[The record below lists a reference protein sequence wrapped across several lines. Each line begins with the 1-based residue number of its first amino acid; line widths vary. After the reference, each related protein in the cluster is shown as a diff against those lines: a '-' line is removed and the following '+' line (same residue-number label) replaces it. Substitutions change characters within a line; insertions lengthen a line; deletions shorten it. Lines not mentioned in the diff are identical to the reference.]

1 MVGAAKTIMD
11 YICLS
16 VREIWDC
23 FGGERKHGVKRGFTR
38 LRKRRE
44 ESDVSFGAIQW
55 INQNGWWMNTLNLRR
70 ILSSAKKIK
79 DTWLE
84 RITLELH

>member
-1 MVGAAKTIMD
+1 VVLEGEDVSASSDATVHALMVGAAKTIMD

-55 INQNGWWMNTLNLRR
+55 INQTVGG
-70 ILSSAKKIK
+70 
-79 DTWLE
+79 
-84 RITLELH
+84 